1 MHISEGILPAPVLI
15 AGWGLTGGFLFWSL
29 RKVSGDKLP
38 RLAILSSL
46 FFLISFIHIPV
57 GPTSV
62 HLTLNGLLGLILGL
76 DIFPAIFTAL
86 FFQALFF
93 QYGGLTVLGI
103 NTLVMALPPFLLV
116 SFFKNFLKNDKKL
129 IKITSFLIGSL
140 SILFS
145 GLLMALILW
154 ITNPKFYVLSSVF
167 IATYLPLSIIEGII
181 TVLVVSYFQKIKKE
195 DLICCH

>member
-1 MHISEGILPAPVLI
+1 MPAPVLI